1 MLQNQLIE
9 TPSDSI
15 DGQANTGPLNLASN
29 HNPMHPKGFEHLGLF
44 WSEPEVALTDLSGRT
59 RSASER

>member
-29 HNPMHPKGFEHLGLF
+29 HNPMHPKGSNTLGYFEV
-44 WSEPEVALTDLSGRT
+44 SQK
-59 RSASER
+59 